1 VGAHE
6 GHGLLAKMKG
16 KRTPPAVNQPA
27 DRIREN
33 YTLRRA
39 IILF

>member
-1 VGAHE
+1 VGAQE
-6 GHGLLAKMKG
+6 GHGLLAEIKG

-27 DRIREN
+27 DCMREN

-39 IILF
+39 KNSL